1 MAFNRSRLQGS
12 QATPPDLQD
21 ERRRPPSLVPRGS
34 LAGNALIFIIAIM
47 SFLASLTV
55 GAVDIVREAAASWQ
69 SQVLREVTIQ
79 IRPADGRDM
88 DAAVARALE
97 LIQGTPGIS
106 SAEPYSDAAMSR
118 LLEPWLGTGIALDQL
133 PTPRLIVVR
142 IAPDVAPDLDGL
154 AAALTDE
161 VPGASLDDHRAWL
174 ERLRLTGGTM
184 AGFGIA
190 ILVLVICATA
200 LSVLF
205 ATRGAVSGNR
215 DVVEVL
221 HLVGAR
227 DGFVARAFSRR
238 FLGLGLRG
246 GLIGG
251 AVAGLLF
258 FAVGL
263 LGGRG
268 GDPGADLL
276 LGRLDMSLTGYLG
289 ILATALFIAALTA
302 ITSRLTVMAHLRQL
316 E

>member
-1 MAFNRSRLQGS
+1 MAFTPSRRTGPHD
-12 QATPPDLQD
+12 APPDLQD

-88 DAAVARALE
+88 DAAVARAIE
-97 LIQGTPGIS
+97 LTQGTPGIA
-106 SAEPYSDAAMSR
+106 SAEPYSDADMAR

-142 IAPDVAPDLDGL
+142 IASDVAPDLDGL
-154 AAALTDE
+154 SQALTDQ

-289 ILATALFIAALTA
+289 ILAIALFIAALTA
-302 ITSRLTVMAHLRQL
+302 ITSRLTVMAHLRRL